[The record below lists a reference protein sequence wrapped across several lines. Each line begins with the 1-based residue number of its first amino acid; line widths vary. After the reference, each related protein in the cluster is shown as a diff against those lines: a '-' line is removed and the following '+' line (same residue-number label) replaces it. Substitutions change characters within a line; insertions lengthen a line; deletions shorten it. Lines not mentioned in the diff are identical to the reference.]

1 MTTAKRK
8 MMKSLRYNNRQE
20 IDDKIL
26 IDILKDAYAV
36 KDKKFWK

>member
-8 MMKSLRYNNRQE
+8 MMKSLRYKNLEE

-26 IDILKDAYAV
+26 VEILNDAYSV
-36 KDKKFWK
+36 RNEKFWK